1 MTIKTIVIAC
11 LTMPALVACT
21 STPRGYGPMEPG
33 SSFGYSEQIIEQNRY
48 RVSYSAE
55 NEAMAREYA
64 LRRAAEVTEQNGG
77 DWFRVVNSFSSGR
90 ALPSRSG
97 PRVSVGGSS
106 GSGGFSAV
114 GVGVGIGFPIGGGS
128 QNADVTHNMEILIG
142 RGPRPEGYD
151 TYDAAAVRAN
161 LGGY

>member
-48 RVSYSAE
+48 RISYSAS

-77 DWFRVVNSFSSGR
+77 HWFRVVNSFSPLVR
-90 ALPSRSG
+90 PAKHFTLPS
-97 PRVSVGGSS
+97 PRCSVKVGNCEEWRAISPTFSEEFDSS
-106 GSGGFSAV
+106 ESPGLSAHRREPS
-114 GVGVGIGFPIGGGS
+114 F
-128 QNADVTHNMEILIG
+128 
-142 RGPRPEGYD
+142 
-151 TYDAAAVRAN
+151 
-161 LGGY
+161 